1 MARRYIERVQRR
13 TLLAASVAALLPAA
27 GCGREAAAPLRLM
40 VPNAPGSGYDVTARA
55 VGTALDVSGVAQ
67 NVEIF
72 HLPGAGGAVGLQRLV
87 YERGNGSMLM
97 LMGLGLVG
105 AQHTVPASA
114 TLADV
119 TPVAR
124 LVEEPEA
131 FVVTRDSPL
140 RTMADLVTAWRAAP
154 TALTVG
160 GGSTTGG
167 PDHLAPMLVA
177 QAIGVPPPSV
187 RYVRYDG
194 GGALLAAAL
203 AAKVAVAV
211 SSLGEYVQQIVS
223 GQLRVLAV
231 TGAARTP
238 GVDAPTLREAG
249 VNVVFLNWRGLVAPP
264 GLTTTDERR
273 LLGIA
278 DGLRAS
284 QAWRETVVRNR
295 WTDAYLPGAKFGPFL
310 LEADGRRV
318 RTLTSL
324 GLTEAGTVR

>member
-1 MARRYIERVQRR
+1 MQRR
-13 TLLAASVAALLPAA
+13 TLLAAAAAALLPVA
-27 GCGREAAAPLRLM
+27 GCRREAAAPLRLM

-55 VGTALDVSGVAQ
+55 VGTALEVSGVARGI
-67 NVEIF
+67 EIF

-87 YERGNGSMLM
+87 YERGNGDMLM

-105 AQHTVPASA
+105 AQHTLPGSA

-119 TPVAR
+119 TPIAR

-140 RTMADLVTAWRAAP
+140 RTMADLVAAWRAAP
-154 TALTVG
+154 ADLAVG

-177 QAIGVPPPSV
+177 RALGIPPPRV

-194 GGALLAAAL
+194 GGTLLAAAL
-203 AAKVAVAV
+203 GGRVAVAV

-249 VNVVFLNWRGLVAPP
+249 VDVVFVNWRGLVAPP
-264 GLTTTDERR
+264 GLDTTAERK

-284 QAWRETVVRNR
+284 PAWRDTVARNH
-295 WTDAYLPGAKFGPFL
+295 WTDAYLRGAEFGTFL
-310 LEADGRRV
+310 RDADARRS
-318 RTLTSL
+318 RTLAGL
-324 GLTEAGTVR
+324 GLS

>member
-1 MARRYIERVQRR
+1 M
-13 TLLAASVAALLPAA
+13 AALLPAA
-27 GCGREAAAPLRLM
+27 GCRREAPASLRLM

-55 VGTALDVSGVAQ
+55 VGTALDTSGVARG
-67 NVEIF
+67 VEIF

-87 YERGNGSMLM
+87 YERANGTMLM

-105 AQHTVPASA
+105 AQHTLAGSA

-119 TPVAR
+119 TPIAR

-140 RTMADLVTAWRAAP
+140 RTMADLVTAWRKAPAAL
-154 TALTVG
+154 AVG
-160 GGSTTGG
+160 GGSTAGG

-177 QAIGVPPPSV
+177 RAVGVPPPAV
-187 RYVRYDG
+187 HYVRYDG
-194 GGALLAAAL
+194 GGTLLAAAL
-203 AAKVAVAV
+203 AGRVAVAV
-211 SSLGEYVQQIVS
+211 SSLGEYAQQIVS

-231 TGAARTP
+231 TGAVRTP
-238 GVDAPTLREAG
+238 GLDAPTLREAG
-249 VNVVFLNWRGLVAPP
+249 VDVAFLNWRGLVAPP
-264 GLTTTDERR
+264 GLSPTDERR

-284 QAWRETVVRNR
+284 RAWQDTVALNR
-295 WTDAYLPGAKFGPFL
+295 WTDAFLPGPAFGTFL
-310 LEADGRRV
+310 READTLRL

-324 GLTEAGTVR
+324 GLAAADR

>member
-1 MARRYIERVQRR
+1 MRRR
-13 TLLAASVAALLPAA
+13 TLLAASVAALA
-27 GCGREAAAPLRLM
+27 GCDRAAPPPLRLM

-55 VGTALDVSGVAQ
+55 VGTALEVSGVARGI
-67 NVEIF
+67 EIF

-87 YERGNGSMLM
+87 YERGNGAMLM

-105 AQHTVPASA
+105 AQHTLPGAP

-140 RTMADLVTAWRAAP
+140 RTLADLVAAWRAAP
-154 TALTVG
+154 STLAVG

-177 QAIGVPPPSV
+177 RALGIPPRSV

-194 GGALLAAAL
+194 GGTLLAAAL
-203 AAKVAVAV
+203 AGRVAVAV

-249 VNVVFLNWRGLVAPP
+249 VDVVFLNWRGLVAPP
-264 GLTTTDERR
+264 GLGDADERA

-278 DGLRAS
+278 DGLRAAP
-284 QAWRETVVRNR
+284 AWGDTVARNR
-295 WTDAYLPGAKFGPFL
+295 WTDAYLPGADFGAFL
-310 LEADGRRV
+310 READSLRS
-318 RTLTSL
+318 RTLTDL
-324 GLTEAGTVR
+324 GIAR

>member
-1 MARRYIERVQRR
+1 M
-13 TLLAASVAALLPAA
+13 LLPAA
-27 GCGREAAAPLRLM
+27 GCGRDNPERLRLM

-55 VGTALDVSGVAQ
+55 VGTALDESGVARG
-67 NVEIF
+67 VEIF

-87 YERGNGSMLM
+87 YERGNGTMLM

-105 AQHTVPASA
+105 AQHSVPRSA

-140 RTMADLVTAWRAAP
+140 RTMADLVAAWRAAP
-154 TALTVG
+154 AALAVG

-177 QAIGVPPPSV
+177 KAVGVPPPAV
-187 RYVRYDG
+187 NYVRYDG
-194 GGALLAAAL
+194 GGTLLAAAL
-203 AAKVAVAV
+203 AGRVAVAV
-211 SSLGEYVQQIVS
+211 SSLGEYTQQIIS
-223 GQLRVLAV
+223 GRLRVLAV

-249 VNVVFLNWRGLVAPP
+249 IDVAFLNWRGLVAPP
-264 GLTTTDERR
+264 GLSPADERR
-273 LLGIA
+273 LLDIA
-278 DGLRAS
+278 ERLRAS
-284 QAWRETVVRNR
+284 PAWQDTVARNP
-295 WTDAYLPGAKFGPFL
+295 WADAYLPGAEFGTFL
-310 LEADGRRV
+310 READTLRS
-318 RTLTSL
+318 RTLTAL
-324 GLTEAGTVR
+324 GLTEAVADR

>member
-1 MARRYIERVQRR
+1 
-13 TLLAASVAALLPAA
+13 
-27 GCGREAAAPLRLM
+27 M

-55 VGTALDVSGVAQ
+55 VGTALDVSGVAPG
-67 NVEIF
+67 VEIF

-87 YERGNGSMLM
+87 YERGNGTMLM

-105 AQHTVPASA
+105 AQHTLPGAA

-140 RTMADLVTAWRAAP
+140 RTMTDLMTAWRAAP

-177 QAIGVPPPSV
+177 QAVGVPPPSV
-187 RYVRYDG
+187 HYVRYDG
-194 GGALLAAAL
+194 GGTLLAAAL
-203 AAKVAVAV
+203 AGRVAVAV
-211 SSLGEYVQQIVS
+211 SSLGEYAQQIVS

-231 TGAARTP
+231 TGAVRTP
-238 GVDAPTLREAG
+238 GLDAPTLREAG
-249 VNVVFLNWRGLVAPP
+249 VDVVFVNWRGLVAPP
-264 GLTTTDERR
+264 GLDPADERN
-273 LLGIA
+273 LLAIA
-278 DGLRAS
+278 AGLDAS
-284 QAWRETVVRNR
+284 EAWRDTVARNR
-295 WTDAYLPGAKFGPFL
+295 WTDAYLPGSEFGTFL
-310 LEADGRRV
+310 READARRL

-324 GLTEAGTVR
+324 GLAEADTAR

>member
-1 MARRYIERVQRR
+1 MRVERR
-13 TLLAASVAALLPAA
+13 TLLAVSVAALLPAA
-27 GCGREAAAPLRLM
+27 GCGRADPAPLRLM

-55 VGTALDVSGVAQ
+55 VGTALDTSGVARE
-67 NVEIF
+67 VEIF

-87 YERGNGSMLM
+87 YERGNGTMLM

-105 AQHTVPASA
+105 AQHTLPASA

-140 RTMADLVTAWRAAP
+140 RTIGDLVTAWRAAP
-154 TALTVG
+154 AALTVG

-194 GGALLAAAL
+194 GGTLLAAAL
-203 AAKVAVAV
+203 ARRVAVAV
-211 SSLGEYVQQIVS
+211 SSLGEYAQQIIS

-231 TGAARTP
+231 TGAVRTP

-249 VNVVFLNWRGLVAPP
+249 VDVVFLNWRGLVAPP
-264 GLTTTDERR
+264 GLSSPDERN
-273 LLGIA
+273 LLRIA

-284 QAWRETVVRNR
+284 QAWRETVARNR
-295 WTDAYLPGAKFGPFL
+295 WTDAYLPGAEFGTFL
-310 LEADGRRV
+310 RDADARRL

-324 GLTEAGTVR
+324 GLTDAAG